1 MTHGSRSRR
10 SPSPTSEGKV
20 MPGDLVV
27 ILDDVECEE
36 RIALVVGLGEDV
48 RKGSGRAVAVL
59 VDGVVDYYW
68 PEWLQAV

>member
-10 SPSPTSEGKV
+10 SPSPTTEGKV

-48 RKGSGRAVAVL
+48 RKGSGRSVTVL